1 MKYSMHFKGFGRY
14 LVALGVVGL
23 ICLLYW
29 TTNWRRVGEPNADH
43 GLCAKEVLDFF
54 LTADPLRDQACE
66 EVRLASDQWTGNS
79 LSVLDKD
86 FFAGLDDRGHVDLS
100 TVLPD
105 HVSTVCVIT
114 EYTYYLSDIPN
125 WTVGFGQ
132 PDVAAM
138 LPSGEHEHIVVYFDQ
153 NAVFLGGDRLRNSLV
168 RAGPA
173 RSGAF
178 SSESSFAPL
187 YGCTEAEQV
196 SIKFQRRERGFFGV
210 LPVVDFRLFKAVEG
224 AP

>member
-1 MKYSMHFKGFGRY
+1 MKFSVHFKRFGKIIF
-14 LVALGVVGL
+14 ALAVVGL
-23 ICLLYW
+23 ICVLLW
-29 TTNWRRVGEPNADH
+29 VTNGGRKGEPKVDH
-43 GLCAKEVLDFF
+43 VLCAKEVLDFF

-100 TVLPD
+100 TVLPA
-105 HVSTVCVIT
+105 HVATVCVIT
-114 EYTYYLSDIPN
+114 QYTYYLSEIPN

-132 PDVAAM
+132 PEVAAM

-153 NAVFLGGDRLRNSLV
+153 NAVFLGGDRLGNSFV

-173 RSGAF
+173 RSGTF
-178 SSESSFAPL
+178 LPEPNLAPL
-187 YGCTEAEQV
+187 YGCAAAQQV
-196 SIKFQRRERGFFGV
+196 SIKFQRRERDFFWL
-210 LPVVDFRLFKAVEG
+210 LPSVYFRLFKAVDETL
-224 AP
+224 